1 MWLGVRCWKDKIALV
16 VVQDG
21 ATPEVVFRRRQSAS
35 TSTDPGQ
42 RLAWF
47 AKAVTEAIEETGCDG
62 VSVRIADSSPD
73 QDRAEAEGAV
83 LAASAISGKQ
93 ALRYRRQSMM
103 KPLKVDRS
111 AGAWNSFQRSDA
123 FIGGLIG
130 DEKDAAMA
138 SLAAAR
144 K

>member
-1 MWLGVRCWKDKIALV
+1 MWLGVRCWKDKISFVAV
-16 VVQDG
+16 EDG
-21 ATPEVVFRRRQSAS
+21 ATPRVVFRRRQSAPAS
-35 TSTDPGQ
+35 IDPGQ
-42 RLAWF
+42 RVAWF
-47 AKAVTEAIEETGCDG
+47 AKAVTEAIEETLCDG

-83 LAASAISGKQ
+83 LAATALSGRQ
-93 ALRYRRQSMM
+93 TLRYRRQSLM
-103 KPLKVDRS
+103 KPLRVDRF
-111 AGAWNSFQRSDA
+111 AGAWNSFQRSDE
-123 FIGGLIG
+123 FIGSLIG